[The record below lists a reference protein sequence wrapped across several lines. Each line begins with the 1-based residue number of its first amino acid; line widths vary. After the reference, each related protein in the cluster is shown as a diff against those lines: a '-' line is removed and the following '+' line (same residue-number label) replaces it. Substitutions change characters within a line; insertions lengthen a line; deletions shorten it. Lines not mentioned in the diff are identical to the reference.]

1 MMRVGV
7 DVGGTFTDFVL
18 LDEET
23 GKLEVQKVSSTSDN
37 QMRGVM
43 EGIERSGCAPRE
55 ISMFL
60 HGTTVATN
68 AVIQKTGCRTGL
80 LTTKGFR
87 DVLKIRRTTRGK
99 LYDVQW
105 DPPEELVPRRYR
117 LEIDERTDAF
127 GRILKPVDQDEVL
140 AAAEKLVQAGME
152 SIAVVFINSYANPA
166 NEAETCRIISEA
178 FPDLFVVSSSQV
190 LREWREFERTSTA
203 VVAAYVGPLLR
214 RYLGSMTAEL
224 DRGGYRGR
232 ALVMLSNGGVA
243 PADQV
248 EELAPRSLLSGP
260 AAAVIAAREIGRL
273 TGEENLVSIDIGGTS
288 TDVAMVYQGELLM
301 SLEQEIEFGTIV
313 HLPVIDVSTIGAG
326 GGTIAWVDRGG
337 VLQMG
342 PQSAGADPGPVCYGK
357 GGTEPTLTDAN
368 VVLGRLNPGHL
379 LGGQLPIDRDR
390 AFKAI
395 EEKIAQLLGLDTY
408 TAARGMVEVLNQ
420 NIANAIRKIT
430 VQKGY
435 DPREFALFCC
445 GGAGPLQAA
454 EIARELS
461 MKAIIVPPN
470 PGVTSAL
477 GLLLTD
483 VRHDY
488 VTSYIREL
496 NQVKPED
503 VEMAFAS
510 MEEEGRKQ
518 LAADGIGAENMA
530 FERSADLRYLAQTHE
545 LTVSWPYPPED
556 RDAGVTGSIRADAW
570 RSLCQAFHD
579 RHQQEFGYA
588 ADLGEPLEIV
598 NLRVA
603 AIGKLSHP
611 ELVGNAAGSEVDGI
625 GSQPKSNRLV
635 CFKETGN
642 DSVPTPVYMRQDL
655 SAGDTVPGP
664 AIVEQFDSTV
674 LILPGQVGR
683 VDAYGNIIIGDTI

>member
-7 DVGGTFTDFVL
+7 DVGGTFTDFVF
-18 LDEET
+18 LDEMT
-23 GKLEVQKVSSTSDN
+23 GRLQVQKTSSTPDN

-43 EGIERSGCAPRE
+43 EGLARSSCAPRD

-68 AVIQKTGCRTGL
+68 AVIQKKGCRTGL
-80 LTTKGFR
+80 ITTKGFR

-127 GRILKPVDQDEVL
+127 GHILKPVNRGEVL
-140 AAAEKLVQAGME
+140 AAAEKLVRAGME
-152 SIAVVFINSYANPA
+152 SVAVVFINSYANPA
-166 NEAETCRIISEA
+166 NEVEACRIIKEA
-178 FPDLFVVSSSQV
+178 FPDLFVVNSSQL

-203 VVAAYVGPLLR
+203 VVAAYVGPLLK
-214 RYLGSMTAEL
+214 RYLGSMMEEL
-224 DRGGYRGR
+224 GRGGYQGR
-232 ALVMLSNGGVA
+232 VLVMLSNGGVA

-273 TGEENLVSIDIGGTS
+273 IGEENLVSIDIGGTS

-326 GGTIAWVDRGG
+326 GGTIAWIDRGG

-390 AFKAI
+390 ALKAI
-395 EEKIAQLLGLDTY
+395 EEKIAQPLGLDTY
-408 TAARGMVEVLNQ
+408 AAARGMVEVLNQ

-461 MKAIIVPPN
+461 MKAVIVPPN

-483 VRHDY
+483 IRHDY
-488 VTSYIREL
+488 VTSYIQEL
-496 NQVKPED
+496 NRVEAKD
-503 VEMAFAS
+503 VEAAFAS
-510 MEEEGRKQ
+510 MEEEGKRQ
-518 LAADGIGAENMA
+518 LAVDGVKAEDMV
-530 FERSADLRYLAQTHE
+530 FERSVDLRYLAQTHE
-545 LTVSWPYPPED
+545 LTVSWPYPAKTLGAE
-556 RDAGVTGSIRADAW
+556 AVSIDSW
-570 RSLCQAFHD
+570 RRLCQAFHD

-588 ADLGEPLEIV
+588 AELDEPLEIV

-603 AIGKLSHP
+603 AIGKLSRP
-611 ELVGNAAGSEVDGI
+611 ELAGSAADSRTGAIVCK
-625 GSQPKSNRLV
+625 PKGNRLV
-635 CFKETGN
+635 YFKETGN
-642 DSVPTPVYMRQDL
+642 GPVPTPVYWRQDL
-655 SAGDTVPGP
+655 VCGDEIFGP
-664 AIVEQFDSTV
+664 AVIEQFDSTIV
-674 LILPGQVGR
+674 ILPGQSGK
-683 VDAYGNIIIGDTI
+683 VDAYGNIIIKDAI